1 MSRRSRSASLW
12 AFRLLFAALLLTL
25 LPKGLA
31 EGMRLGLLGPHPL
44 YAVTGEEEPLAQL
57 RGFVQWLFNWTRP
70 LPRTADDRPVPY
82 TDLPPFGV
90 NVFLEQEADP
100 AVRERTVRAAAEA
113 GFHWIRQEFP
123 WEDIEIHGKGDFED
137 RRHVPYRSAWEKYDE
152 IVALAE
158 AYDLEIIARLSNPP
172 AWSRAAGDAN
182 GTYAPPDDFDDYGDF
197 VATVAER
204 YKGRIRFY
212 QIWNEPN
219 IYPEWGNQPVDPVAY
234 TRLLCLAYRR
244 IKAVDPQAVIIT
256 GALAP
261 TDQLGTP
268 IAEGGNNLM
277 DTLFLQRMYDAG
289 AKDCFDILAVNDY
302 MLRSGPTD
310 HRLRP
315 QLVNFSRPM
324 WVRDVMVANGDA
336 AKPIWITEMNSNAVP
351 EGMPA
356 PYGRVG
362 EAQQAR
368 YAVEALERIQREWPW
383 VGVVDFWFLRRPSE
397 AERDQPWYYFR
408 LMEPDFTPL
417 PIYEALRDYL
427 TTLEPTLYR
436 GVHAAGS
443 WQITYSE
450 GWQAGEEA
458 TSRVGGVGAALSL
471 RWEGRSLVLHGRL
484 ERGGRLCYA
493 VDGGEAR
500 CSTSGTV
507 EVAGGFLP
515 DAHTLSLTVE
525 AGTLTLEWVEVR

>member
-1 MSRRSRSASLW
+1 MSGRDRPLYLSRVG
-12 AFRLLFAALLLTL
+12 LFLLLL
-25 LPKGLA
+25 LLLA
-31 EGMRLGLLGPHPL
+31 LPDLVVEGMRGMLPGLRPL

-70 LPRTADDRPVPY
+70 LPRTADNQAVAF

-137 RRHVPYRSAWEKYDE
+137 RRHVPYRSAWEKYDAIVSLAEHYHLE
-152 IVALAE
+152 IV
-158 AYDLEIIARLSNPP
+158 ARLSNPP

-182 GTYAPPDDFDDYGDF
+182 GTYAPPDNFEDYGDF
-197 VATVAER
+197 VAAVAER

-219 IYPEWGNQPVDPVAY
+219 IYPEWGNQPVDPEAY

-302 MLRSGPTD
+302 ILRSGPAD

-315 QLVNFSRPM
+315 QLINFSRPM
-324 WVRDVMVANGDA
+324 WVRDVMVVNGDA

-356 PYGRVG
+356 PYGRVS

-383 VGVVDFWFLRRPSE
+383 AGGVAIWFLRRPSE

-417 PIYEALRDYL
+417 PVYESVRDYL
-427 TTLEPTLYR
+427 TTLEPTLYP
-436 GVHAAGS
+436 GAHAAES
-443 WQITYSE
+443 WQIALE
-450 GWQAGEEA
+450 GDWQAGEGGE
-458 TSRVGGVGAALSL
+458 RIGGVGAQLTL
-471 RWEGRSLVLHGRL
+471 RWEGRALRLLSEPDEGRV
-484 ERGGRLCYA
+484 CFS
-493 VDGGEAR
+493 VDGAPPR
-500 CSTSGTV
+500 CLVSGLI
-507 EVAGGFLP
+507 EVDQSLLP
-515 DAHTLSLTVE
+515 AVHRLTLTVE
-525 AGTLTLEWVEVR
+525 AGEFVLQQVIVR